1 MDVLE
6 RLRGTPYYDK
16 VLHCKLAI
24 SQDQY
29 LLSYSDESFRHYI
42 RKSLADDITNVVMKK
57 ATFTQIKT
65 PEGDVDVIGRCVVLS
80 LEEFVDI
87 ISRHR

>member
-16 VLHCKLAI
+16 VLHCKLVI
-24 SQDQY
+24 NQNQY
-29 LLSYSDESFRHYI
+29 IQSHDDSEFRHYI
-42 RKSLADDITNVVMKK
+42 RKSLADDIANVVMKK